1 MRKDTPASVCSSLM
15 LVIRKAEPRD
25 VPQILQF
32 IRELAEY
39 EKEPHAVVATEKD
52 LLADGFGP
60 SPRYFCLVAEWDLA
74 PAGFAL
80 YFHTYSTWPGGWGV
94 YLGGPVVR
102 PPPRG
107 QGPGKGPV

>member
-32 IRELAEY
+32 IGELAEY

-60 SPRYFCLVAEWDLA
+60 SPRDFCLMAEWDLA
-74 PAGFAL
+74 PAGVPL
-80 YFHTYSTWPGGWGV
+80 YFPTHSTWLGPRGV
-94 YLGGPVVR
+94 YLADLVV
-102 PPPRG
+102 PPPLPG
-107 QGPGKGPV
+107 QGIR